1 MPEEDVKI
9 IDLEKHETKNI
20 HDQHVNGSLT
30 VVWRDWDGLIK
41 NSPKMV
47 YVSSVNPGEIKGPH
61 IHTKRNSYFV
71 CIHGKVLFV
80 IKNKQGEYVEKIS
93 TADKPLLIIVP
104 KNMTSAHLNLS
115 KEISKVL
122 VLADVAW
129 KPNDN
134 EMKNDDF
141 VDYDWN
147 KWTKYNAE

>member
-1 MPEEDVKI
+1 MHEEDVKI

-20 HDQHVNGSLT
+20 DDQHVNGSLT

-134 EMKNDDF
+134 EMKDVLFDD
-141 VDYDWN
+141 YNWK
-147 KWTKYNAE
+147 KWKED

>member
-104 KNMTSAHLNLS
+104 KNMASAHLNLS
-115 KEISKVL
+115 KGISKVL

-147 KWTKYNAE
+147 KWTKYNVE

>member
-1 MPEEDVKI
+1 MHEEDVKI

-20 HDQHVNGSLT
+20 DDQHVNGSLT

-104 KNMTSAHLNLS
+104 KNMASAHLNLS
-115 KEISKVL
+115 KGISKVL
-122 VLADVAW
+122 TLADVAW